1 VTERRERRRKQILD
15 DVTSTRSSRKLK
27 EGELDRT
34 LWRTSFAR
42 VYSSVVRQNTE
53 RMNIILLF
61 SKTLLCKI
69 SHIRERLP
77 CELTHKPWLTLRSLI
92 LKAAP
97 FLVQIPS
104 VPSYHYPF
112 YRHTYHVLRSYA

>member
-1 VTERRERRRKQILD
+1 VTERRGRRRKQILD

-27 EGELDRT
+27 EEELNST
-34 LWRTSFAR
+34 LWRTRFAR
-42 VYSSVVRQNTE
+42 GYSPVVRQNTE
-53 RMNIILLF
+53 WMNVILLL
-61 SKTLLCKI
+61 SKMLLCKI
-69 SHIRERLP
+69 SHITERLP
-77 CELTHKPWLTLRSLI
+77 CELTHKTWLTLRSLT

-112 YRHTYHVLRSYA
+112 YRHTYHVLLS